1 MNDQQELSVS
11 RPLDLAMQ
19 MQPTQSDARQ
29 HSAALDALSFLAD
42 ASIKAD
48 GAHFFSST
56 QASLQ
61 ALPQSLP
68 PALLPSLNYIGR
80 QPETAPMV
88 PTNYFGNLGRTFD
101 MSFEKSERPSKVA
114 RHSPPMD
121 PVNSPR
127 RETIPENFLPAGRV
141 PAPPLLQKLL
151 SLQENTSGM
160 QSSMV
165 FSFDQ
170 RNRGNGQPV
179 IPTARVPRKQA
190 TKTAVQSK
198 VTLCQICRV
207 GPAQYGQ
214 KENAVPGSDAT
225 AQWCFKCAQ
234 TFFPQ
239 AEKIVATG
247 FDEEKPYTCPFEGC
261 GYRAAQVRIC
271 QIVKSCLKQPVVR
284 TTLEHPNSV
293 LL

>member
-1 MNDQQELSVS
+1 
-11 RPLDLAMQ
+11 
-19 MQPTQSDARQ
+19 
-29 HSAALDALSFLAD
+29 
-42 ASIKAD
+42 
-48 GAHFFSST
+48 
-56 QASLQ
+56 
-61 ALPQSLP
+61 
-68 PALLPSLNYIGR
+68 
-80 QPETAPMV
+80 
-88 PTNYFGNLGRTFD
+88 
-101 MSFEKSERPSKVA
+101 
-114 RHSPPMD
+114 
-121 PVNSPR
+121 
-127 RETIPENFLPAGRV
+127 
-141 PAPPLLQKLL
+141 
-151 SLQENTSGM
+151 
-160 QSSMV
+160 MV

-170 RNRGNGQPV
+170 RKRGNGQPV
-179 IPTARVPRKQA
+179 ISTRQVPRKQKV
-190 TKTAVQSK
+190 TKTAVQVK